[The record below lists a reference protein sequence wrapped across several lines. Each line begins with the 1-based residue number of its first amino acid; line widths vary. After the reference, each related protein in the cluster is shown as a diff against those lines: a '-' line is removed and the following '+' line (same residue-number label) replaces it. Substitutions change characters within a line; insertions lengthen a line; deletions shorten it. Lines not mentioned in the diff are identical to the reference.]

1 MVSEDESQAE
11 VRGRD
16 LMTGLPKTVVLTP
29 EEIRWAI
36 DDVVSQHH
44 ASVVRCLAKAPPEL
58 AQDFL
63 VRGMYLVGGGGLLR
77 GLAQRIERE
86 TQVPVKHVQHASGSR
101 RDGCRSLHRALRRP
115 EEDVHGRPTVK
126 SLVDGGGAL
135 AAGLTDIRRQF
146 KLPERFPA
154 EVERAAAQAATRRPT
169 GHRDLTAW
177 PFVTLDPAASTDLD
191 QAFHIERSGGDVL
204 LHYAIADVAWFVDD
218 GGPIDRES
226 WRRGT
231 TQYLPDGKTR
241 LYPASL
247 SEGAASLLPD
257 GPRPAVV
264 FHVRVDE
271 HGAARLDGATRA
283 VIRSRAK
290 LAYDSVT
297 ASQLPE
303 DFVELWQRIGRG
315 EEDRG
320 AARVDPA
327 EQEVVRTPAGG
338 YELTFKPRLASED
351 QNAAMSLAT
360 NLAVAASLFGARTG
374 LFRVMDPPDQR
385 AVARLRH
392 TARAFGVS
400 WAEGRDLAEFERG
413 LSPADPKQAA
423 MMLAI
428 RRSGGHARYEAFTPA
443 HAPWHEAVAAAYA
456 HGHRAPAPSRRP
468 LRGDGRPGRRQQRTG
483 SIHQRRGVLPVAAGD
498 G

>member
-1 MVSEDESQAE
+1 M
-11 VRGRD
+11 
-16 LMTGLPKTVVLTP
+16 
-29 EEIRWAI
+29 
-36 DDVVSQHH
+36 
-44 ASVVRCLAKAPPEL
+44 
-58 AQDFL
+58 
-63 VRGMYLVGGGGLLR
+63 
-77 GLAQRIERE
+77 
-86 TQVPVKHVQHASGSR
+86 
-101 RDGCRSLHRALRRP
+101 
-115 EEDVHGRPTVK
+115 K

-154 EVERAAAQAATRRPT
+154 EVEQAAAQAATRQPT

-271 HGAARLDGATRA
+271 HGAARLDCATRA

-338 YELTFKPRLASED
+338 YELTFRPRLASED

-392 TARAFGVS
+392 TARALGVS

-456 HGHRAPAPSRRP
+456 HATAP
-468 LRGDGRPGRRQQRTG
+468 LRRLADRYVVMAALAVATNEPVPPTSADAFSRLPPVMGDADALG
-483 SIHQRRGVLPVAAGD
+483 SQIDRAVVDLAEAVMMADRIGSSFAAVVTDVDERGARIQLSDLPVVGRVPAHRVQPGDPLTVVVTAADARTRTVSFTRAG
-498 G
+498 